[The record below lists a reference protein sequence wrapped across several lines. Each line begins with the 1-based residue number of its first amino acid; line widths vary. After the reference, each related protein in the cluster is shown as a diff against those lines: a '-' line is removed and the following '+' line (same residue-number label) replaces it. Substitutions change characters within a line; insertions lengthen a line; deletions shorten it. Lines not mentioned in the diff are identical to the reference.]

1 MAPGVNR
8 NWLWVPGALLLMW
21 FVWYFAAIVSYVM
34 IAWVISLLGQPVMNF
49 LLRHGRV
56 GRFKITHAP
65 AALITI
71 LFFYGILVVLGWT
84 FIPTIVSQ
92 AKYLSAI
99 DYNAIGEK
107 WRGPFANLDAQLR
120 QLGLL
125 EWNESI
131 VTFVQGALVNFFQ
144 PARVGD
150 MLGSALSA
158 LGNLVAALFAVTF
171 ILFFFLKEGRLFFSM
186 VNVLAPEKLAPKIS
200 HAIDDSSRALTRYFG
215 GLLAQM
221 AVFTT
226 VLFLTLSF
234 LGINNALLIAFVGG
248 LFNVVP
254 YIGPLLGGLFGAFI
268 TLSAHIEQDF
278 SALWPLLVKVLAAFG
293 LTQLIDNV
301 LSQPIIFSKSVRAHP
316 VEIFLVTLM
325 AAKLGGIVGMILGI
339 PVYTVMRVVARI
351 FFSEFRVVQQLT
363 MRMDG

>member
-1 MAPGVNR
+1 
-8 NWLWVPGALLLMW
+8 
-21 FVWYFAAIVSYVM
+21 
-34 IAWVISLLGQPVMNF
+34 
-49 LLRHGRV
+49 
-56 GRFKITHAP
+56 
-65 AALITI
+65 
-71 LFFYGILVVLGWT
+71 
-84 FIPTIVSQ
+84 
-92 AKYLSAI
+92 
-99 DYNAIGEK
+99 
-107 WRGPFANLDAQLR
+107 
-120 QLGLL
+120 
-125 EWNESI
+125 
-131 VTFVQGALVNFFQ
+131 
-144 PARVGD
+144 
-150 MLGSALSA
+150 
-158 LGNLVAALFAVTF
+158 
-171 ILFFFLKEGRLFFSM
+171 M